1 MIICIK
7 MKLFKNFIM
16 KMEKMNFILGLIITY
31 LHVVWSEFKLPTR
44 DLKFDTLPTVNVLLP
59 TSIKNGVKYIFLF
72 SFMSLSAQNI
82 KKHIIKQDQKVRVF
96 KNLRPLW
103 HEVKTEETI
112 LPCWSLNSSAS
123 LTSQLAFSLQDE
135 D

>member
-1 MIICIK
+1 

-31 LHVVWSEFKLPTR
+31 LHVVWSEFKLSTR
-44 DLKFDTLPTVNVLLP
+44 DLEFNILPTVNVLLP
-59 TSIKNGVKYIFLF
+59 TSIKNGIKYIFLF
-72 SFMSLSAQNI
+72 SFMSLSTQNI
-82 KKHIIKQDQKVRVF
+82 KKHIRKQDQKVRVF

-103 HEVKTEETI
+103 HEVKNEETI
-112 LPCWSLNSSAS
+112 LRCWSLNSSAS

>member
-1 MIICIK
+1 
-7 MKLFKNFIM
+7 MKFSKNFTM
-16 KMEKMNFILGLIITY
+16 KMEKMNFIVGLIITY
-31 LHVVWSEFKLPTR
+31 LHVIWSEFKLLTR
-44 DLKFDTLPTVNVLLP
+44 DLEFDILPTVNVLLP
-59 TSIKNGVKYIFLF
+59 TSIKNRVKYIFLF
-72 SFMSLSAQNI
+72 SFMSLSTQNI
-82 KKHIIKQDQKVRVF
+82 KKHIRKQDQKVRVF

-103 HEVKTEETI
+103 HEVKNEETI